1 MCARVARQPFGG
13 TARERVEVCGVK
25 NIQEAM
31 DAPERECDAEE
42 ALMGECNTMESS
54 KEHSDDGKGIKVVE
68 EKQGWTFSLIAASLV
83 GALGSSFLYGYNL
96 SVVNAPTLY
105 IKRFYND
112 TWISRYGHSV
122 DVGTLDLLWSVT
134 VSIFAIG
141 GLFGTFVVSPMVKL
155 IGRKGTLLLN
165 NVFAVTAALLMSL
178 SLLAGSLEM
187 LILGR
192 FVMGFDGGIALST
205 LPMYLSEISPKH
217 IRGSLGQITAIMICV
232 GVFTG
237 QVVGLPQLLGRES
250 LWPCLFGL
258 IAVPAL
264 LQLAILPFLPESP
277 RYLLLEKQDRA
288 RAEKAFQTFLGKEN
302 VFQAMEAVLAESKIQ
317 KNLKLLSV
325 PQLLVKRSVRWQII
339 TVIVTMA
346 CYQLCGLNAIW
357 FYTNSIFTHAGIS
370 KENIPYITLST
381 GGIEILAS
389 VVSGLTI
396 ERLGR
401 RPLLIGG
408 FGLMAFFFGLLTVC
422 LTLQDRAS
430 WLPYLSIVVILA
442 VIASFCLGPGGIP
455 FVLTAELF
463 EQSHRPAAFMIAG
476 TINWLS
482 NCAVGLLFPVIQKGL
497 QTYCFLVFATV
508 CLTGALYLY
517 FVLPETK
524 NKTLAEIN
532 QSFAK
537 RNKMASHPQELDSF
551 SSAKKENV
559 AVECALP
566 TAMENGL
573 VKTAVELQERECAL

>member
-1 MCARVARQPFGG
+1 
-13 TARERVEVCGVK
+13 
-25 NIQEAM
+25 
-31 DAPERECDAEE
+31 
-42 ALMGECNTMESS
+42 MESH
-54 KEHSDDGKGIKVVE
+54 KEHSEDNEEIKVIE
-68 EKQGWTFSLIAASLV
+68 EKQGWTVSLIVASFA

-105 IKRFYND
+105 IKSFYND

-122 DVGTLDLLWSVT
+122 DGGTLDLLWSVT
-134 VSIFAIG
+134 VSIFAVG

-165 NVFAVTAALLMSL
+165 NLFGLIAALLMSL
-178 SLLAGSLEM
+178 SLLAGTFEM
-187 LILGR
+187 LIIGR

-277 RYLLLEKQDRA
+277 RYLLLEKQDTV
-288 RAEKAFQTFLGKEN
+288 RAEKAFQAFLGKEN

-317 KNLKLLSV
+317 KNLQLLSV

-389 VVSGLTI
+389 VVSCLTI

-401 RPLLIGG
+401 RLLLIGG
-408 FGLMAFFFGLLTVC
+408 FGLMAVFFGLLTVC

-430 WLPYLSIVVILA
+430 WIPYLSIVVILA

-455 FVLTAELF
+455 FVLTGELF

-482 NCAVGLLFPVIQKGL
+482 NCAVGLLFPLI
-497 QTYCFLVFATV
+497 
-508 CLTGALYLY
+508 
-517 FVLPETK
+517 
-524 NKTLAEIN
+524 
-532 QSFAK
+532 
-537 RNKMASHPQELDSF
+537 
-551 SSAKKENV
+551 
-559 AVECALP
+559 
-566 TAMENGL
+566 
-573 VKTAVELQERECAL
+573 